1 MGTPG
6 IYLPKTMFVPSST
19 YHSPYNSYKPQYG
32 GARMPPIVD
41 WGLLFNLAVF
51 TIFICSF
58 FYICLYRYRN
68 KSRIMKE
75 NEIKQKK
82 LLYEFQAALK
92 ENQKQATVNRYN
104 MILENKRAFQNPY
117 LLNQDNSPTTNQSS
131 LAPTTYKKHFE
142 NDKGYDLLRQS
153 YEIDS
158 YRPNQNI
165 QTPFNNEVN
174 LMNW

>member
-1 MGTPG
+1 MGTSG

-32 GARMPPIVD
+32 GARMPPMVD
-41 WGLLFNLAVF
+41 WGLLFNLSVF

-92 ENQKQATVNRYN
+92 ENQKQAAIDRYN
-104 MILENKRAFQNPY
+104 MILENKRTFHNPY
-117 LLNQDNSPTTNQSS
+117 LLNQDQYSS
-131 LAPTTYKKHFE
+131 TPATYKKHYE
-142 NDKGYDLLRQS
+142 NDKGYDMLRQS
-153 YEIDS
+153 YQIDS